1 MAKRTTQKTTA
12 APDDK
17 AQETTTDTTS
27 TVTQDTQSSDA
38 TQKTDAEQDA
48 QTPAEPVP
56 LFDQVAV
63 FCARLHGDAR
73 NEQALRALWDDLDCD
88 ALAPKLAVATFDCA
102 LHQGAQVARNLVEKV
117 LRAPDFDDH
126 SDEANAQALT
136 AWRLRRYA
144 FSDNPATH
152 MRDRAER
159 MLRLH
164 SFILTGITSD

>member
-1 MAKRTTQKTTA
+1 MAKRTTKTTA
-12 APDDK
+12 PLDDK
-17 AQETTTDTTS
+17 AQETKTDATS
-27 TVTQDTQSSDA
+27 TVTQDTQSTDA
-38 TQKTDAEQDA
+38 PQKTDAEQDA

-73 NEQALRALWDDLDCD
+73 NEQALRALWDDLNCD
-88 ALAPKLAVATFDCA
+88 ELAPKLAVATFDCA
-102 LHQGAQVARNLVEKV
+102 LNQGAQVAQNLVEKIQS
-117 LRAPDFDDH
+117 APDFDDH
-126 SDEANAQALT
+126 GDEVHAQALI

-152 MRDRAER
+152 MRNRAER

-164 SFILTGITSD
+164 SFILTGITSV